1 MREST
6 VKLKEENMTLINELS
21 VIYKNISM
29 LVTTYLRLDNRTD
42 TISATQHSLED
53 AIYTES
59 DTFHTKYVKILNRM
73 RVMYDDIFQ
82 YSDDCAMNPTPSTID
97 MDVEC
102 YTNFSTDLTAFS
114 DICGE
119 LSEIVGSFSNTLK
132 TFAENRPTE
141 EDA

>member
-6 VKLKEENMTLINELS
+6 VKQKEEIMARIKELS
-21 VIYKNISM
+21 AIYKNISM
-29 LVTTYLRLDNRTD
+29 LVKTYMNLDDRSD
-42 TISATQHSLED
+42 TKSATQRNLED

-59 DTFHTKYVKILNRM
+59 DTFHTKYVKIVNRM

-82 YSDDCAMNPTPSTID
+82 YSDDCAMHPTPSTID
-97 MDVEC
+97 MDVDC
-102 YTNFSTDLTAFS
+102 YANFSTDLTAFY
-114 DICGE
+114 DICEE
-119 LSEIVGSFSNTLK
+119 LSEIVGSFSSTLK

>member
-21 VIYKNISM
+21 AIYKNISM
-29 LVTTYLRLDNRTD
+29 LVTTYLNLDDRSD
-42 TISATQHSLED
+42 TKSATQHSLED

-59 DTFHTKYVKILNRM
+59 DTFHTKYVKIVNRM

-82 YSDDCAMNPTPSTID
+82 YSDDCAMHPTPSTID
-97 MDVEC
+97 VDVQC
-102 YTNFSTDLTAFS
+102 YFNFSTDLIAFYDICRDLSETVKSFS
-114 DICGE
+114 D
-119 LSEIVGSFSNTLK
+119 TLK

-141 EDA
+141 DNA